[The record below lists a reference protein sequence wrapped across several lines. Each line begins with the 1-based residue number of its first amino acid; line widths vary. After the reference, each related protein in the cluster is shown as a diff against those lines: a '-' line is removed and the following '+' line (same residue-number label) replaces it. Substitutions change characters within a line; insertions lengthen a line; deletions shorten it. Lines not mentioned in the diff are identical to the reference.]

1 MCKGHFKKW
10 GTIHVCGL
18 LLVIK
23 LVKMW
28 QHSSTLS
35 YLRFSEQYNTL
46 NPSLPMSMYL
56 DGCIRI
62 FEAYRVED
70 ARAQGPPTG
79 VGR

>member
-1 MCKGHFKKW
+1 
-10 GTIHVCGL
+10 
-18 LLVIK
+18 
-23 LVKMW
+23 MW

-70 ARAQGPPTG
+70 AHAHAQG
-79 VGR
+79 GRKMI